1 MNIYI
6 INILQLCMYSRNY
19 IWILIKTVNVE
30 FLLYSVPGSVFVL
43 KFPERNP
50 DPSVFFL
57 PSNCTPDK
65 FIHVPKGILM
75 EICIKYIHV
84 EILMTMCQIS
94 RTAKTS
100 LKVSGFRHRIS
111 PPDFYFFFAEW
122 PRLKILQRTAIRGDA
137 VSRHHGPPWN
147 PCQTSRQYGTEGF
160 KQGP

>member
-1 MNIYI
+1 MYVFAELYLNINKNSECWIFI
-6 INILQLCMYSRNY
+6 IFGSGQRICSQ
-19 IWILIKTVNVE
+19 
-30 FLLYSVPGSVFVL
+30 VPREESWP
-43 KFPERNP
+43 KR
-50 DPSVFFL
+50 FFL
-57 PSNCTPDK
+57 PNNCTPDK